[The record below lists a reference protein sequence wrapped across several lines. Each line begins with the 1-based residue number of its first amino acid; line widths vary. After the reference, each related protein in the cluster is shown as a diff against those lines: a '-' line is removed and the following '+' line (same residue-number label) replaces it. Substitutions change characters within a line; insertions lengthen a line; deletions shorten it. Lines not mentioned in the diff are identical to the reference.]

1 MSYIL
6 DKFEAGEVHIEN
18 NVCGWRFEECDL
30 RPLMQDAMIEL
41 LEAGHVTNKHVAAT
55 MVARTAHE
63 KVFLEEYF
71 ENQKEFWSN
80 PDNEEAQR
88 EQEAEMRAA
97 FGPGETVVNVFT
109 GKEHKL

>member
-6 DKFEAGEVHIEN
+6 DKFDAGEVHIEN
-18 NVCGWRFEECDL
+18 NVCGWKFDSGEF
-30 RPLMQDAMIEL
+30 RPLMQDVMIEL
-41 LEAGHVTNKHVAAT
+41 LEAELITNAHVAAT

-63 KVFLEEYF
+63 KVFLEAYAKS
-71 ENQKEFWSN
+71 QDEFWSN
-80 PDNEEAQR
+80 PDNADAQR

-109 GKEHKL
+109 GRKIIL